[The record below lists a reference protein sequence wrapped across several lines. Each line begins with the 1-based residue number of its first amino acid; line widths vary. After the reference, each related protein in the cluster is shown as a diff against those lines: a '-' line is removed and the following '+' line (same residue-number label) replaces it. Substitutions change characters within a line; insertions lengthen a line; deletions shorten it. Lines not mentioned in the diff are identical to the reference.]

1 MGFDRLIE
9 AAWQQVGFV
18 EFDLAGGTIILAV
31 LGAGYTFLTH
41 DYHDEPGALRGFL
54 RFCLPPR

>member
-1 MGFDRLIE
+1 MGFDSFIE

-18 EFDLAGGTIILAV
+18 EFGLGGGTIILAV

-41 DYHDEPGALRGFL
+41 DYHDESRAEILS
-54 RFCLPPR
+54 